1 MQQSKL
7 MLRCNMYIS
16 FAALHKLFHAQYAA
30 FKA

>member
-1 MQQSKL
+1 

>member
-16 FAALHKLFHAQYAA
+16 FAALHKFFGQRNYRV
-30 FKA
+30 